1 MLRPAAL
8 VALVL
13 AATSFAADR
22 PRLGVFLVVDQLS
35 AETFRA
41 RLPQTTAGI
50 KRLTQEGVTFYEARY
65 EAAPTITSVGHA
77 TLMTGS
83 YGAVH
88 GITANE
94 WIEHETGTPRLST
107 EDATYTV
114 LGREAHK
121 RDGTAPSWLRAPTLA
136 DAVRSHHDK
145 ALAVSVSA
153 KDRSA
158 ILCAGNAGLA
168 VWFDAEKPFFTTST
182 FYAKELPAFLAPIN
196 TRLADAVLK
205 GAFKWGLPAGGVD
218 GKAPVL
224 APGAGR
230 QGDSEPFAEAL
241 EIQQPLDTAE
251 VDVALSAVEQLGLG
265 KDDVPDL
272 LTISF
277 SAHDRIGHH
286 FGPDSK
292 ESLDDFLHL
301 DKEIGRL
308 LTELDKRV
316 GRGRYVVAFS
326 SDHGVAPIPEIAKAR
341 GLDAG
346 HMDMKALR
354 ELLDAELDAA
364 LGKQDWFAGS
374 KTPGLTFAPALRA
387 KALGQFERLK
397 KAALKHP
404 GVRDLYLSS
413 ALDVND
419 PLQAHYRRGYVP
431 GRTPDLIVLTK
442 PYWTYGTYD
451 RTGHATPYRYDSAV
465 PLVFFGGALKKTS
478 AGVAEAIDA
487 APTLSRLLDVPAPAA
502 AQGRPLDAVFR

>member
-1 MLRPAAL
+1 MLRPATFA
-8 VALVL
+8 VL
-13 AATSFAADR
+13 LLATASLAADR
-22 PRLGVFLVVDQLS
+22 PRLGVFLVVDQLA

-41 RLPQTTAGI
+41 RLPLTTAGI

-77 TLMTGS
+77 TLMTGA

-114 LGREAHK
+114 LGREPQK
-121 RDGTAPSWLRAPTLA
+121 RDGTAPTWLRAPTLA

-145 ALAVSVSA
+145 AMAVSVSA

-158 ILCAGNAGLA
+158 ILCAGRAGLA
-168 VWFDAEKPFFTTST
+168 VWFDAEKPFFTTSS
-182 FYAKELPAFLAPIN
+182 FYAKELPAFLAPVN
-196 TRLADAVLK
+196 TRLADAVVK
-205 GAFKWGLPAGGVD
+205 GAFKWGLPAGGVT
-218 GKAPVL
+218 GQAPVL
-224 APGAGR
+224 TPGSGR
-230 QGDSEPFAEAL
+230 HGDSEPFAEAI

-251 VDVALSAVEQLGLG
+251 IDVALAAIDQLGLG
-265 KDDVPDL
+265 KDEVPDL

-286 FGPDSK
+286 YGPDSK

-301 DKEIGRL
+301 DQELGRL
-308 LTELDKRV
+308 LAELDKKV
-316 GRGRYVVAFS
+316 GRGKYVVAFS
-326 SDHGVAPIPEIAKAR
+326 SDHGVAPIPDVVRAR

-354 ELLDAELDAA
+354 ERLDAELDAA

-387 KALGQFERLK
+387 KALTAFERLEK
-397 KAALKHP
+397 VALQHP
-404 GVRDLYLSS
+404 GVLALYRS
-413 ALDVND
+413 ASLDVND
-419 PLQAHYRRGYVP
+419 PLQAHYRRGYVA
-431 GRTPDLIVLTK
+431 GRTPDLVVLTR
-442 PYWTYGTYD
+442 PYWTYGTAD
-451 RTGHATPYRYDSAV
+451 RTGHATPYLYDRAV
-465 PLVFFGGALKKTS
+465 PLIFFGGPLKKAQ
-478 AGVAEAIDA
+478 AGLAEPIDA
-487 APTLSRLLDVPAPAA
+487 APTLARLLDVPAPAA

>member
-1 MLRPAAL
+1 MTRLAVLSSLL
-8 VALVL
+8 VAT
-13 AATSFAADR
+13 ASFAER
-22 PRLGVFLVVDQLS
+22 PRLGVFLVIDQLS

-41 RLPQTTAGI
+41 RLPLATAGL
-50 KRLTQEGVTFYEARY
+50 KRLTSEGVTFYEARY
-65 EAAPTITSVGHA
+65 DAAPTITSVGHA
-77 TLMTGS
+77 TLMTGA

-94 WIEHETGTPRLST
+94 WIEHDTGAPRLST
-107 EDATYTV
+107 EDARYQV
-114 LGREAHK
+114 LGREAHQ

-136 DAVRSHHDK
+136 DAVRGHHDK

-158 ILCAGNAGLA
+158 ILCAGHAGLA

-182 FYAKELPAFLAPIN
+182 FYAKELPAFLGPVNA
-196 TRLADAVLK
+196 RLADAVVK

-224 APGAGR
+224 QSGR
-230 QGDSEPFAEAL
+230 VGDSEPFAEAL

-251 VDVALSAVEQLGLG
+251 VDVALAAVDQLGLG
-265 KDDVPDL
+265 KDEVPDL

-286 FGPDSK
+286 YGPESK

-301 DKEIGRL
+301 DQEIGRL
-308 LTELDKRV
+308 LAELDKKV
-316 GRGRYVVAFS
+316 GRGRYVVVLS
-326 SDHGVAPIPEIAKAR
+326 SDHGVAPIPEVVKAR

-354 ELLDAELDAA
+354 EALDAELDAA

-387 KALGQFERLK
+387 KALGQVERLK
-397 KAALKHP
+397 KVALAHP
-404 GVRDLYLSS
+404 GVANLFAS
-413 ALDVND
+413 ASLDVND
-419 PLQAHYRRGYVP
+419 PLQAHYRKGYVP

-451 RTGHATPYRYDSAV
+451 RTGHATPYLYDAAV
-465 PLVFFGGALKKTS
+465 PLVFFGGGLKKARGGT
-478 AGVAEAIDA
+478 VDVIDA
-487 APTLSRLLDVPAPAA
+487 APTLARLLDVPPPAA
-502 AQGRPLDAVFR
+502 AQGRSLDAVFR